1 MNNVNK
7 WRGSDGLFYL
17 GLIGGVLISLLFF
30 QQQLLTGD
38 QTQMLYKGYLG
49 AYEGVWLSYGN
60 AASAVGNVPGSLSAW
75 LIGGPLLLWDSPYAP
90 MLLLLAMRLVGFLLF
105 DAVIRQVFDDRV
117 LNGNVLNSNVVRLL
131 FLVLCWLNPW
141 FQYESLLYNPSY
153 LFLFSA
159 MHCWSAWHMRERAS
173 FWHMIVHLL
182 AIGMAMQLHYSWPL
196 LAVMSTYLF
205 WRRIL
210 KVSWSGVVVAAL
222 LIGASLIPYAME
234 VMSNS
239 HITQNVDPEARQRY
253 IGWGLVHVYPVLK
266 SVIYWLRY
274 GSWLFASKLVND
286 TQFIWLAGHEYLQ
299 LAAVWLWRVVIYGVG
314 AATVLLAAKANWQLW
329 RELKPHLL
337 RSDRAEVNGESWL
350 GLYALAA
357 VLAVLVSAALSPI
370 IFNYWHLMLIFPYA
384 LFPMLLLLVRWS
396 RRYPQWVGKGLLAAT
411 LFCTAVNLIAAC
423 DSTKFS
429 YQADYKTQV
438 LEYLHE
444 MKLQPKL

>member
-1 MNNVNK
+1 MNEK
-7 WRGSDGLFYL
+7 AKSDRLFYL
-17 GLIGGVLISLLFF
+17 GVIGGLLMSLVFF
-30 QQQLLTGD
+30 QFQILTGD

-90 MLLLLAMRLVGFLLF
+90 VLLLLAMRLVGFLLF
-105 DAVIRQVFDDRV
+105 DAVIRQVFGDR
-117 LNGNVLNSNVVRLL
+117 VRLL

-210 KVSWSGVVVAAL
+210 KVSWSGVAVAAL

-239 HITQNVDPEARQRY
+239 QITQNVDPEARQRY

-266 SVIYWLRY
+266 SVLYWLRY

-299 LAAVWLWRVVIYGVG
+299 LAAVWLWRLVIYGVG
-314 AATVLLAAKANWQLW
+314 SATVLLAAKANWQLW
-329 RELKPHLL
+329 KRLKPRLM
-337 RSDRAEVNGESWL
+337 RSDRAPVDGESWL
-350 GLYALAA
+350 GLYAVAA

-384 LFPMLLLLVRWS
+384 LFPMLLLLVEWS

-411 LFCTAVNLIAAC
+411 LFCTVVNLIAAT

-429 YQADYKTQV
+429 YQADYQQQV
-438 LEYLHE
+438 ETYLQE
-444 MKLQPKL
+444 EGLAPRQP

>member
-1 MNNVNK
+1 MIGLSGRYHNALFAVCIFAGLLLSWLFSVN
-7 WRGSDGLFYL
+7 
-17 GLIGGVLISLLFF
+17 
-30 QQQLLTGD
+30 QLLTGD

-90 MLLLLAMRLVGFLLF
+90 MVLLLVMRLVGFLLF
-105 DAVIRQVFDDRV
+105 DAVIRQVFVDPV
-117 LNGNVLNSNVVRLL
+117 SKGNARLL

-196 LAVMSTYLF
+196 LAVISTYLF

-299 LAAVWLWRVVIYGVG
+299 MTAVWLWRVVIYGVG
-314 AATVLLAAKANWQLW
+314 SATVLLAAKANWQLW
-329 RELKPHLL
+329 RDLKPRLL
-337 RSDRAEVNGESWL
+337 RSDRASVDGTSWL

-384 LFPMLLLLVRWS
+384 LFPILLLLVSWS
-396 RRYPQWVGKGLLAAT
+396 RNHPQWVGKGLLAAT
-411 LFCTAVNLIAAC
+411 LFCTAVNLIAAS

-429 YQADYKTQV
+429 YQADYKQQV
-438 LEYLHE
+438 QEYLQE
-444 MKLQPKL
+444 MKLQPK

>member
-1 MNNVNK
+1 MIGLSGRYHNALFAACIFAGLLLS
-7 WRGSDGLFYL
+7 WLFSDH
-17 GLIGGVLISLLFF
+17 
-30 QQQLLTGD
+30 QLLTGD

-90 MLLLLAMRLVGFLLF
+90 MVLLLAMRLVGFLLF
-105 DAVIRQVFDDRV
+105 DAVIRQVFDDR
-117 LNGNVLNSNVVRLL
+117 VRLL

-210 KVSWSGVVVAAL
+210 KVSWSGVVVATL

-266 SVIYWLRY
+266 SVLYWLRY

-299 LAAVWLWRVVIYGVG
+299 MAAVWLWRVVIYGVG
-314 AATVLLAAKANWQLW
+314 SATVLLAAKANWQLW
-329 RELKPHLL
+329 CELKPRLL
-337 RSDRAEVNGESWL
+337 RSDRVPVDGESWL

-384 LFPMLLLLVRWS
+384 LFPILLLLVRWS

-438 LEYLHE
+438 LEYLQE
-444 MKLQPKL
+444 MKLQPKQ

>member
-1 MNNVNK
+1 MIGLSGRYHNALFAACIFAGLLLSWLFSVN
-7 WRGSDGLFYL
+7 
-17 GLIGGVLISLLFF
+17 
-30 QQQLLTGD
+30 QLLTGD

-90 MLLLLAMRLVGFLLF
+90 MVLLLAMRLVGFLLF
-105 DAVIRQVFDDRV
+105 DAVIRQVFDDR
-117 LNGNVLNSNVVRLL
+117 VRLL

-173 FWHMIVHLL
+173 FWHTIVHLL

-196 LAVMSTYLF
+196 LAVISTYLF

-210 KVSWSGVVVAAL
+210 MVSWSGVVVAAL

-234 VMSNS
+234 VMNNS

-299 LAAVWLWRVVIYGVG
+299 MAAVWLWRVVIYGVG

-329 RELKPHLL
+329 RDLKPRLL
-337 RSDRAEVNGESWL
+337 RSDRAPVDGTSWL

-357 VLAVLVSAALSPI
+357 ILAVLVSAALSPI

-384 LFPMLLLLVRWS
+384 LFPILLLLVSWS
-396 RRYPQWVGKGLLAAT
+396 RNHPQWVGKGLLAAT
-411 LFCTAVNLIAAC
+411 LFCTAVNLIAAS

-429 YQADYKTQV
+429 YQADYKQQV
-438 LEYLHE
+438 QEYLQE

>member
-1 MNNVNK
+1 MIGLSGRYHNALFAACIFAGLLLS
-7 WRGSDGLFYL
+7 WLFSDH
-17 GLIGGVLISLLFF
+17 
-30 QQQLLTGD
+30 QLLTGD

-49 AYEGVWLSYGN
+49 TYEGVWLSYGN

-90 MLLLLAMRLVGFLLF
+90 MVLLLAMRLVGFLLF

-117 LNGNVLNSNVVRLL
+117 RLL
-131 FLVLCWLNPW
+131 FLVICWLNPW

-210 KVSWSGVVVAAL
+210 KVSWSGVVVATL

-266 SVIYWLRY
+266 SVLYWLRY

-299 LAAVWLWRVVIYGVG
+299 MAAVWLWRVVIYGVG
-314 AATVLLAAKANWQLW
+314 SATVLLAAKANWQLW
-329 RELKPHLL
+329 CELKPRLL
-337 RSDRAEVNGESWL
+337 RSDRAPVDGESWL

-384 LFPMLLLLVRWS
+384 LFPILLLLVRWS

-438 LEYLHE
+438 LEYLQE
-444 MKLQPKL
+444 MKLQPKQ

>member
-1 MNNVNK
+1 MGEAISIIKKNK
-7 WRGSDGLFYL
+7 LFYFGVMFI
-17 GLIGGVLISLLFF
+17 GLLISILYSNL
-30 QQQLLTGD
+30 QKLTGD

-90 MLLLLAMRLVGFLLF
+90 MVLLLVMRLVGFLLF
-105 DAVIRQVFDDRV
+105 DAVIRQVFDDR
-117 LNGNVLNSNVVRLL
+117 VRLL

-210 KVSWSGVVVAAL
+210 KVSWSGVVVATL
-222 LIGASLIPYAME
+222 LIGASLIPYVME

-266 SVIYWLRY
+266 SVLYWLRY

-299 LAAVWLWRVVIYGVG
+299 MAAVWLWRVVIYGVG
-314 AATVLLAAKANWQLW
+314 SATVLLAAKANWQLW
-329 RELKPHLL
+329 RELKPRLL
-337 RSDRAEVNGESWL
+337 RSDRAPVDGESWL

-384 LFPMLLLLVRWS
+384 LFPILLLLVRWS
-396 RRYPQWVGKGLLAAT
+396 RRYPQWVGKGLLVAT

-438 LEYLHE
+438 LEYLQE
-444 MKLQPKL
+444 MKLQPKQ

>member
-1 MNNVNK
+1 MVLYMNNNY
-7 WRGSDGLFYL
+7 RTLLLGAGGLLGILLSFYYFNSQYIL
-17 GLIGGVLISLLFF
+17 
-30 QQQLLTGD
+30 GD

-90 MLLLLAMRLVGFLLF
+90 MVLLLAMRLVGFLLF
-105 DAVIRQVFDDRV
+105 DAVIRQVFDDR
-117 LNGNVLNSNVVRLL
+117 VRLL

-210 KVSWSGVVVAAL
+210 KVSWSGVVVATL

-266 SVIYWLRY
+266 SVLYWLRY

-299 LAAVWLWRVVIYGVG
+299 MAAVWLWRVVIYGVG
-314 AATVLLAAKANWQLW
+314 SATVLLAAKANWQLW
-329 RELKPHLL
+329 QELKPRLL
-337 RSDRAEVNGESWL
+337 RSDRAPVDGESWL

-384 LFPMLLLLVRWS
+384 LFPILLLLVRWS

-438 LEYLHE
+438 LEYLQE
-444 MKLQPKL
+444 IKLQPKQ

>member
-1 MNNVNK
+1 MIGLSGRYHNALFAACIFAGLLLS
-7 WRGSDGLFYL
+7 WLFSDH
-17 GLIGGVLISLLFF
+17 
-30 QQQLLTGD
+30 QLLTGD

-90 MLLLLAMRLVGFLLF
+90 MVLLLVMRLVGFLLF
-105 DAVIRQVFDDRV
+105 DAVIRQVFDDR
-117 LNGNVLNSNVVRLL
+117 VRLL

-210 KVSWSGVVVAAL
+210 KVSWSGVVVATL

-266 SVIYWLRY
+266 SVLYWLRY

-299 LAAVWLWRVVIYGVG
+299 MAAVWLWRVVIYGVG
-314 AATVLLAAKANWQLW
+314 SATVLLAAKANWQLW
-329 RELKPHLL
+329 RELKPRLL
-337 RSDRAEVNGESWL
+337 RSDRVPVDGESWL

-384 LFPMLLLLVRWS
+384 LFPILLLLVRWS
-396 RRYPQWVGKGLLAAT
+396 RRYPQWLGKGLLAAT
-411 LFCTAVNLIAAC
+411 LFCSAVNLIAAC

-438 LEYLHE
+438 LEYLQE
-444 MKLQPKL
+444 MKLQPKQ

>member
-1 MNNVNK
+1 MLKNNYNSKSSHGVL
-7 WRGSDGLFYL
+7 WG
-17 GLIGGVLISLLFF
+17 GGVLLGLFCSALF
-30 QQQLLTGD
+30 LCHQLLTGD

-90 MLLLLAMRLVGFLLF
+90 MVLLLAMRLVGFLLF
-105 DAVIRQVFDDRV
+105 DAVIRQVFDDR
-117 LNGNVLNSNVVRLL
+117 VRLL

-210 KVSWSGVVVAAL
+210 KVSWSGVVVATL

-266 SVIYWLRY
+266 SVLYWLRY

-299 LAAVWLWRVVIYGVG
+299 MAAVWLWRVVIYGVG
-314 AATVLLAAKANWQLW
+314 SATVLLAAKANWQLW
-329 RELKPHLL
+329 RELKPRLL
-337 RSDRAEVNGESWL
+337 RSDRAPVDGESWL

-384 LFPMLLLLVRWS
+384 LFPILLLLVRWS

-438 LEYLHE
+438 LEYLQE
-444 MKLQPKL
+444 VKLQPKQ

>member
-1 MNNVNK
+1 MGEAISIIKKNK
-7 WRGSDGLFYL
+7 LFYFGVMFI
-17 GLIGGVLISLLFF
+17 GLLTSILYSNL
-30 QQQLLTGD
+30 QKLTGD

-90 MLLLLAMRLVGFLLF
+90 MVLLLAMRLVGFLLF
-105 DAVIRQVFDDRV
+105 DAVIRQVFDDR
-117 LNGNVLNSNVVRLL
+117 VRLL

-210 KVSWSGVVVAAL
+210 KVSWSGVVVATL

-266 SVIYWLRY
+266 SVLYWLRY

-299 LAAVWLWRVVIYGVG
+299 MAAVWLWRVVIYGVG
-314 AATVLLAAKANWQLW
+314 SATVLLAAKANWQLW
-329 RELKPHLL
+329 RELKPRLL
-337 RSDRAEVNGESWL
+337 RSDRAPVDGESWL

-384 LFPMLLLLVRWS
+384 LFPILLLLVRWS

-438 LEYLHE
+438 LEYLQE
-444 MKLQPKL
+444 MKLQPKQ

>member
-1 MNNVNK
+1 MNETAK
-7 WRGSDGLFYL
+7 SDRLFYL
-17 GLIGGVLISLLFF
+17 GVIGGLLMSLVFF
-30 QQQLLTGD
+30 QFQILTGD

-90 MLLLLAMRLVGFLLF
+90 VLLLLAMRLVGFLLF
-105 DAVIRQVFDDRV
+105 DAVIRQVFGDR
-117 LNGNVLNSNVVRLL
+117 VRLL

-210 KVSWSGVVVAAL
+210 KVSWSGVAVAAL

-239 HITQNVDPEARQRY
+239 QITQNVDPEARQRY

-266 SVIYWLRY
+266 SVLYWLRY

-299 LAAVWLWRVVIYGVG
+299 LAAVWLWRLVIYGVG
-314 AATVLLAAKANWQLW
+314 SATVLLAAKANWQLW
-329 RELKPHLL
+329 KRLKPRLM
-337 RSDRAEVNGESWL
+337 RSDRTPVDGESWL
-350 GLYALAA
+350 GLYAVAA

-384 LFPMLLLLVRWS
+384 LFPMLLLLVEWS

-411 LFCTAVNLIAAC
+411 LFCTVVNLIAAT

-429 YQADYKTQV
+429 YQADYQQQV
-438 LEYLHE
+438 ETYLQEEGLAPH
-444 MKLQPKL
+444 QP

>member
-1 MNNVNK
+1 MIGLSGRYHNALFAACIFAGLLLS
-7 WRGSDGLFYL
+7 WLFSDH
-17 GLIGGVLISLLFF
+17 
-30 QQQLLTGD
+30 QLLTGD

-90 MLLLLAMRLVGFLLF
+90 MVLLLAMRLVGFLLF
-105 DAVIRQVFDDRV
+105 DAVIRQVFDDR
-117 LNGNVLNSNVVRLL
+117 VRLL

-210 KVSWSGVVVAAL
+210 KVSWSGVVVATL

-266 SVIYWLRY
+266 SVLYWLRY

-299 LAAVWLWRVVIYGVG
+299 MAAVWLWRVVIYGVG
-314 AATVLLAAKANWQLW
+314 SATVLLAAKANWQLW
-329 RELKPHLL
+329 RELKPRLL
-337 RSDRAEVNGESWL
+337 RSDRTPVGGESWL

-384 LFPMLLLLVRWS
+384 LFPILLLLVRWS
-396 RRYPQWVGKGLLAAT
+396 RRYPQWVGKGLLVAT

-438 LEYLHE
+438 LEYLQE
-444 MKLQPKL
+444 MKLQPKQ

>member
-1 MNNVNK
+1 MIGLSGRYHNALFAACIFAGLLLS
-7 WRGSDGLFYL
+7 WLFSDH
-17 GLIGGVLISLLFF
+17 
-30 QQQLLTGD
+30 QLLTGD

-90 MLLLLAMRLVGFLLF
+90 MVLLLAMRLVGFLLF
-105 DAVIRQVFDDRV
+105 DAVIRQVFDDR
-117 LNGNVLNSNVVRLL
+117 VRLL

-210 KVSWSGVVVAAL
+210 KVSWSGVVVATL

-266 SVIYWLRY
+266 SVLYWLRY

-299 LAAVWLWRVVIYGVG
+299 MAAVWLWRVVIYGVG
-314 AATVLLAAKANWQLW
+314 SATVLLAAKANWQLW
-329 RELKPHLL
+329 RELKPRLL
-337 RSDRAEVNGESWL
+337 RSDRAPVNGESWL

-384 LFPMLLLLVRWS
+384 LFPILLLLVRWS
-396 RRYPQWVGKGLLAAT
+396 RRYPQWLGKGLLAAT

-438 LEYLHE
+438 LEYLQE
-444 MKLQPKL
+444 MKLQPKQ

>member
-1 MNNVNK
+1 MGEAISIIKKNK
-7 WRGSDGLFYL
+7 LFYFGVMFI
-17 GLIGGVLISLLFF
+17 GLLTSILYSNL
-30 QQQLLTGD
+30 QKLTGD

-90 MLLLLAMRLVGFLLF
+90 MVLLLAMRLVGFLLF
-105 DAVIRQVFDDRV
+105 DAVVRQVFDDR
-117 LNGNVLNSNVVRLL
+117 VRLL

-210 KVSWSGVVVAAL
+210 KVSWSGVVVATL
-222 LIGASLIPYAME
+222 LIGASLIPYSME

-266 SVIYWLRY
+266 SVLYWLRY

-299 LAAVWLWRVVIYGVG
+299 MAAVWLWRVVIYGVG
-314 AATVLLAAKANWQLW
+314 SATVLLAAKANWQLW
-329 RELKPHLL
+329 RELKPRLL
-337 RSDRAEVNGESWL
+337 RSDRAPVDGESWL

-370 IFNYWHLMLIFPYA
+370 IFNYWHLMLIFPYS
-384 LFPMLLLLVRWS
+384 LFPILLLLVRWS

-438 LEYLHE
+438 LEYLQE
-444 MKLQPKL
+444 MKLQPKQ

>member
-1 MNNVNK
+1 MGEAISIIKKNK
-7 WRGSDGLFYL
+7 LFYFGVMFI
-17 GLIGGVLISLLFF
+17 GLLISILYSNL
-30 QQQLLTGD
+30 QKLTGD

-75 LIGGPLLLWDSPYAP
+75 LIGGPLLLWNSPYAP
-90 MLLLLAMRLVGFLLF
+90 MVLLLAMRLVGFLLF
-105 DAVIRQVFDDRV
+105 DAVIRQVFDDR
-117 LNGNVLNSNVVRLL
+117 VRLL

-210 KVSWSGVVVAAL
+210 KVSWSGVVVATL

-234 VMSNS
+234 VISNS

-266 SVIYWLRY
+266 SVLYWLRY

-299 LAAVWLWRVVIYGVG
+299 MAAVWLWRVVIYGVG
-314 AATVLLAAKANWQLW
+314 SATVLLAAKANWQLW
-329 RELKPHLL
+329 CELKPRLL
-337 RSDRAEVNGESWL
+337 RSDRAPVDGESWL

-384 LFPMLLLLVRWS
+384 LFPILLLLVRWS

-438 LEYLHE
+438 LEYLQE
-444 MKLQPKL
+444 MKLQPKQ

>member
-1 MNNVNK
+1 MIGLSGRYHNALFAACIFAGLLLS
-7 WRGSDGLFYL
+7 WLFSDH
-17 GLIGGVLISLLFF
+17 
-30 QQQLLTGD
+30 QLLTGD

-90 MLLLLAMRLVGFLLF
+90 MVLLLAMRLVGFLLF
-105 DAVIRQVFDDRV
+105 DAVIRQVFDDR
-117 LNGNVLNSNVVRLL
+117 VRLL

-210 KVSWSGVVVAAL
+210 KVSWSGVVVATL

-266 SVIYWLRY
+266 SVLYWLRY

-299 LAAVWLWRVVIYGVG
+299 MAAVWLWRVVIYGVG
-314 AATVLLAAKANWQLW
+314 SVTVLLAAKANWQLW
-329 RELKPHLL
+329 RELKPRLL
-337 RSDRAEVNGESWL
+337 RTDRAPVDGESWL

-384 LFPMLLLLVRWS
+384 LFPILLLLVRWS

-411 LFCTAVNLIAAC
+411 LFCTVVNLIAAC

-438 LEYLHE
+438 LEYLQE
-444 MKLQPKL
+444 MKLQPKQ

>member
-1 MNNVNK
+1 MGEAISIIKKNK
-7 WRGSDGLFYL
+7 LFYFGVMFI
-17 GLIGGVLISLLFF
+17 GLLTSILYSNL
-30 QQQLLTGD
+30 QKLTGD

-90 MLLLLAMRLVGFLLF
+90 MVLLLAMRLVGFLLF
-105 DAVIRQVFDDRV
+105 DAVIRQVFDDR
-117 LNGNVLNSNVVRLL
+117 VRLL

-210 KVSWSGVVVAAL
+210 KVSWSGVVVATL

-266 SVIYWLRY
+266 SVLYWLRY

-299 LAAVWLWRVVIYGVG
+299 MAAVWLWRVVIYGVG
-314 AATVLLAAKANWQLW
+314 SATVLLAAKANWQLW
-329 RELKPHLL
+329 RELKPRLL
-337 RSDRAEVNGESWL
+337 RTDRAPVDGESWL

-384 LFPMLLLLVRWS
+384 LFPILLLLVRWS

-438 LEYLHE
+438 LEYLQE
-444 MKLQPKL
+444 MKLQPKQ

>member
-1 MNNVNK
+1 MIGLSGRYHNALFAACIFAGLLLS
-7 WRGSDGLFYL
+7 WLFSDH
-17 GLIGGVLISLLFF
+17 
-30 QQQLLTGD
+30 QLLTGD

-75 LIGGPLLLWDSPYAP
+75 LIGGPLLLWDSPYAS
-90 MLLLLAMRLVGFLLF
+90 MVLLLAMRLVGFLLF
-105 DAVIRQVFDDRV
+105 DAVIRQVFDDR
-117 LNGNVLNSNVVRLL
+117 VRLL

-210 KVSWSGVVVAAL
+210 KVSWSGVVVATL

-266 SVIYWLRY
+266 SVLYWLRY

-299 LAAVWLWRVVIYGVG
+299 MAAIWVWRIVIYGVG
-314 AATVLLAAKANWQLW
+314 SATVLLAAKANWQLW
-329 RELKPHLL
+329 RELKPRLL
-337 RSDRAEVNGESWL
+337 RSDRAPVDGESWL

-384 LFPMLLLLVRWS
+384 LFPILLLLVRWS

-411 LFCTAVNLIAAC
+411 LFCTVVNLIAAC

-438 LEYLHE
+438 LEYLQE
-444 MKLQPKL
+444 MKLQPKQ

>member
-1 MNNVNK
+1 MVKNNYNSK
-7 WRGSDGLFYL
+7 SIHGILWGATLSL
-17 GLIGGVLISLLFF
+17 GLLCSVLFLCNQI
-30 QQQLLTGD
+30 LTGD

-90 MLLLLAMRLVGFLLF
+90 VLLLLAMRLVGFLLF
-105 DAVIRQVFDDRV
+105 DAVIRQVFGDR
-117 LNGNVLNSNVVRLL
+117 VRLL

-210 KVSWSGVVVAAL
+210 KVSWSGVAVAAL

-239 HITQNVDPEARQRY
+239 QITQNVDPEARQRY

-266 SVIYWLRY
+266 SVLYWLRY

-299 LAAVWLWRVVIYGVG
+299 LAAVWLWRLVIYGVG
-314 AATVLLAAKANWQLW
+314 SATVLLAAKANWQLW
-329 RELKPHLL
+329 KRLKPRLM
-337 RSDRAEVNGESWL
+337 RSDRAPVDGESWL
-350 GLYALAA
+350 GLYAVAA

-384 LFPMLLLLVRWS
+384 LFPMLLLLVEWS

-411 LFCTAVNLIAAC
+411 LFCTVVNLIAAT

-429 YQADYKTQV
+429 YQADYQQQV
-438 LEYLHE
+438 ETYLQE
-444 MKLQPKL
+444 EGLAPRQP

>member
-1 MNNVNK
+1 MNETAK
-7 WRGSDGLFYL
+7 SDRLFYL
-17 GLIGGVLISLLFF
+17 GVIGGLLMSLVFF
-30 QQQLLTGD
+30 QFQILTGD

-90 MLLLLAMRLVGFLLF
+90 VLLLLAMRLVGFLLF
-105 DAVIRQVFDDRV
+105 DAVIRQVFGDR
-117 LNGNVLNSNVVRLL
+117 VRLL

-210 KVSWSGVVVAAL
+210 KVSWSGVAVAAL

-239 HITQNVDPEARQRY
+239 QITQNVDPEARQRY

-266 SVIYWLRY
+266 SVLYWLRY

-286 TQFIWLAGHEYLQ
+286 TQFIWLAGYEYLQ
-299 LAAVWLWRVVIYGVG
+299 LAAVWLWRLVIYGVG
-314 AATVLLAAKANWQLW
+314 SATVLLAAKANWQLW
-329 RELKPHLL
+329 KRLKPRLM
-337 RSDRAEVNGESWL
+337 RSDRAPVDGESWL
-350 GLYALAA
+350 GLYAVAA

-384 LFPMLLLLVRWS
+384 LFPMLLLLVEWS

-411 LFCTAVNLIAAC
+411 LFCTVVNLIAAT

-429 YQADYKTQV
+429 YQADYQQQV
-438 LEYLHE
+438 ETYLQE
-444 MKLQPKL
+444 EGLAPRQP

>member
-1 MNNVNK
+1 MIGLSGRYHNALFAACIFAGLLLS
-7 WRGSDGLFYL
+7 WLFSDH
-17 GLIGGVLISLLFF
+17 
-30 QQQLLTGD
+30 QLLTGD

-75 LIGGPLLLWDSPYAP
+75 LIGGPLLLWNSPYAP
-90 MLLLLAMRLVGFLLF
+90 MVLLLAMRLVGFLLF
-105 DAVIRQVFDDRV
+105 DAVIRQVFDDR
-117 LNGNVLNSNVVRLL
+117 VRLL

-210 KVSWSGVVVAAL
+210 KVSWSGVVVATL

-266 SVIYWLRY
+266 SVLYWLRY

-299 LAAVWLWRVVIYGVG
+299 MAAVWLWRVVIYGVG
-314 AATVLLAAKANWQLW
+314 SATVLLAAKANWQLW
-329 RELKPHLL
+329 CELKPRLL
-337 RSDRAEVNGESWL
+337 RSDRAPVDGESWL

-384 LFPMLLLLVRWS
+384 LFPILLLLVRWS
-396 RRYPQWVGKGLLAAT
+396 RRYPQWLGKGLLAAT

-438 LEYLHE
+438 LEYLQE
-444 MKLQPKL
+444 MKLQPKQ

>member
-1 MNNVNK
+1 MIGLSGRYHNALFAACIFAGLLLS
-7 WRGSDGLFYL
+7 WLFSDH
-17 GLIGGVLISLLFF
+17 
-30 QQQLLTGD
+30 QLLTGD

-90 MLLLLAMRLVGFLLF
+90 MVLLLAMRLVGFLLF
-105 DAVIRQVFDDRV
+105 DAVIRQVFDDR
-117 LNGNVLNSNVVRLL
+117 VRLL

-210 KVSWSGVVVAAL
+210 KVSWSGVVVATL

-266 SVIYWLRY
+266 SVLYWLRY

-299 LAAVWLWRVVIYGVG
+299 MAAVWLWRVVIYGVG
-314 AATVLLAAKANWQLW
+314 SATVLLAAKANWQLW
-329 RELKPHLL
+329 CELKPRLL
-337 RSDRAEVNGESWL
+337 RSDRAPVDGESWL

-384 LFPMLLLLVRWS
+384 LFPILLLLVRWS

-429 YQADYKTQV
+429 YQADYKIQV
-438 LEYLHE
+438 LEYLQE
-444 MKLQPKL
+444 MKLQPKQ

>member
-1 MNNVNK
+1 
-7 WRGSDGLFYL
+7 
-17 GLIGGVLISLLFF
+17 
-30 QQQLLTGD
+30 
-38 QTQMLYKGYLG
+38 MLYKGYLG

-90 MLLLLAMRLVGFLLF
+90 MVLLLAMRLVGFLLF
-105 DAVIRQVFDDRV
+105 DAVIRQVFDDR
-117 LNGNVLNSNVVRLL
+117 VRLL

-210 KVSWSGVVVAAL
+210 KVSWSGVVVATL

-266 SVIYWLRY
+266 SVLYWLRY

-299 LAAVWLWRVVIYGVG
+299 MAAVWLWRVVIYGVG
-314 AATVLLAAKANWQLW
+314 SATVLLAAKANWQLW
-329 RELKPHLL
+329 CELKPRLL
-337 RSDRAEVNGESWL
+337 RSDRAPVDGESWL

-384 LFPMLLLLVRWS
+384 LFPILLLLVRWG
-396 RRYPQWVGKGLLAAT
+396 RRHPQWVGKGLLAAT

-438 LEYLHE
+438 LEYLQE
-444 MKLQPKL
+444 MKLQPKQ

>member
-1 MNNVNK
+1 MIGLSGRYHNALFAACIFAGLLLS
-7 WRGSDGLFYL
+7 WLFSDH
-17 GLIGGVLISLLFF
+17 
-30 QQQLLTGD
+30 QLLTGD

-90 MLLLLAMRLVGFLLF
+90 MVLLLAMRLVGFLLF
-105 DAVIRQVFDDRV
+105 DAVIRQVFDDR
-117 LNGNVLNSNVVRLL
+117 VRLL

-159 MHCWSAWHMRERAS
+159 MHCWSAWHMRERVS

-210 KVSWSGVVVAAL
+210 KVSWSGVVVATL

-266 SVIYWLRY
+266 SVLYWLRY

-299 LAAVWLWRVVIYGVG
+299 MAAVWLWRVVIYGVG
-314 AATVLLAAKANWQLW
+314 SATVLLAAKANWQLW
-329 RELKPHLL
+329 RELKPRLL
-337 RSDRAEVNGESWL
+337 RSDRAPVDGESWL

-384 LFPMLLLLVRWS
+384 LFPILLLLLLVRWS

-429 YQADYKTQV
+429 YQANYKTQV
-438 LEYLHE
+438 LEYLQE
-444 MKLQPKL
+444 MKLQPKQ

>member
-1 MNNVNK
+1 MLKNNYNSKSSHGVL
-7 WRGSDGLFYL
+7 W
-17 GLIGGVLISLLFF
+17 GGVLLGLFCSALF
-30 QQQLLTGD
+30 LCHQLLTGD

-90 MLLLLAMRLVGFLLF
+90 MVLLLVMRLVGFLLF
-105 DAVIRQVFDDRV
+105 DAVIRQVFVDPV
-117 LNGNVLNSNVVRLL
+117 SKGNARLL

-299 LAAVWLWRVVIYGVG
+299 MTAVWLWRVVIYGVG
-314 AATVLLAAKANWQLW
+314 SATVLLAAKANWQLW
-329 RELKPHLL
+329 RDLKPRLL
-337 RSDRAEVNGESWL
+337 RSDRASVDGTSWL

-384 LFPMLLLLVRWS
+384 LFPILLLLVSWS
-396 RRYPQWVGKGLLAAT
+396 RNHPQWVGKGLLAAT
-411 LFCTAVNLIAAC
+411 LFCTAVNLIAAS

-429 YQADYKTQV
+429 YQADYKQQV
-438 LEYLHE
+438 QEYLQE
-444 MKLQPKL
+444 MKLQPK

>member
-1 MNNVNK
+1 MIGLSGRYHNALFAACIFAGLLLS
-7 WRGSDGLFYL
+7 WLFSDH
-17 GLIGGVLISLLFF
+17 
-30 QQQLLTGD
+30 QLLTGD

-90 MLLLLAMRLVGFLLF
+90 MVLLLAMRLVGFLLF
-105 DAVIRQVFDDRV
+105 DAVIRQVFDDR
-117 LNGNVLNSNVVRLL
+117 VRLL

-210 KVSWSGVVVAAL
+210 KVSWSGVVVATL

-266 SVIYWLRY
+266 SVLYWLRY

-299 LAAVWLWRVVIYGVG
+299 MAAVWLWRVVIYGVG
-314 AATVLLAAKANWQLW
+314 SATVLLAAKANWQLW
-329 RELKPHLL
+329 RELKPRLL
-337 RSDRAEVNGESWL
+337 RSDCAPVDGESWL

-384 LFPMLLLLVRWS
+384 LFPILLLLVRWS

-438 LEYLHE
+438 LEYLQE
-444 MKLQPKL
+444 MKLQPKQ

>member
-1 MNNVNK
+1 MNEK
-7 WRGSDGLFYL
+7 AKSDRLFYL
-17 GLIGGVLISLLFF
+17 GVIGGLLMSLVFF
-30 QQQLLTGD
+30 QFQILTGD

-90 MLLLLAMRLVGFLLF
+90 VLLLLAMRLVGFLLF
-105 DAVIRQVFDDRV
+105 DAVIRQVFGDR
-117 LNGNVLNSNVVRLL
+117 VRLL

-210 KVSWSGVVVAAL
+210 KVSWSGVAVAAL

-239 HITQNVDPEARQRY
+239 QITQNVDPEARQRY

-266 SVIYWLRY
+266 SVLYWLRY

-299 LAAVWLWRVVIYGVG
+299 LVAVWLWRLVIYGVG
-314 AATVLLAAKANWQLW
+314 SATVLLAAKANWQLW
-329 RELKPHLL
+329 KRLKPRLM
-337 RSDRAEVNGESWL
+337 RSDRAPVDGESWL
-350 GLYALAA
+350 GLYAVAA

-384 LFPMLLLLVRWS
+384 LFPMLLLLVEWS

-411 LFCTAVNLIAAC
+411 LFCTVVNLIAAT

-429 YQADYKTQV
+429 YQADYQQQV
-438 LEYLHE
+438 ETYLQE
-444 MKLQPKL
+444 EGLAPRQP

>member
-1 MNNVNK
+1 MIGLSGRYHNALFAACIFVGLLLS
-7 WRGSDGLFYL
+7 WLFSDH
-17 GLIGGVLISLLFF
+17 
-30 QQQLLTGD
+30 QLLTGD

-90 MLLLLAMRLVGFLLF
+90 MVLLLAMRLVGFLLF
-105 DAVIRQVFDDRV
+105 DAVIRQVFDDR
-117 LNGNVLNSNVVRLL
+117 VRLL

-266 SVIYWLRY
+266 SLLYWLRY

-299 LAAVWLWRVVIYGVG
+299 MAAIWLWRIVIYGVG
-314 AATVLLAAKANWQLW
+314 SATVLLAAKANWQLW
-329 RELKPHLL
+329 RELKPRLL
-337 RSDRAEVNGESWL
+337 RSDRAPVDGESWL

-384 LFPMLLLLVRWS
+384 LFPILLLLVRWS

-411 LFCTAVNLIAAC
+411 LFCTAVNLIAAS

-429 YQADYKTQV
+429 YQADYKQQV
-438 LEYLHE
+438 QEYLQE
-444 MKLQPKL
+444 MKLQPGL

>member
-1 MNNVNK
+1 MGEAISIIKKNK
-7 WRGSDGLFYL
+7 LFYFGVMFI
-17 GLIGGVLISLLFF
+17 GLLTSILYSNL
-30 QQQLLTGD
+30 QKLTGD

-90 MLLLLAMRLVGFLLF
+90 MVLLLAMRLVGFLLF
-105 DAVIRQVFDDRV
+105 DAVIRQVFDDR
-117 LNGNVLNSNVVRLL
+117 VRLL

-210 KVSWSGVVVAAL
+210 KVSWSGVVVATL

-266 SVIYWLRY
+266 SVLYWLRY

-299 LAAVWLWRVVIYGVG
+299 MAAVWLWRVVIYGVG
-314 AATVLLAAKANWQLW
+314 SATVLLAAKANWQLW
-329 RELKPHLL
+329 RELKPRLL
-337 RSDRAEVNGESWL
+337 RSDRVPVDGESWL

-384 LFPMLLLLVRWS
+384 LFPILLLLVRWS

-438 LEYLHE
+438 LEYLQE
-444 MKLQPKL
+444 MKLQPKQ

>member
-1 MNNVNK
+1 MIGLSGRYHNALFAACIFAGLLLS
-7 WRGSDGLFYL
+7 WLFSDH
-17 GLIGGVLISLLFF
+17 
-30 QQQLLTGD
+30 QLLTGD

-90 MLLLLAMRLVGFLLF
+90 MVLLLAMRLVGFLLF
-105 DAVIRQVFDDRV
+105 DAVIRQVFDDR
-117 LNGNVLNSNVVRLL
+117 VRLL

-210 KVSWSGVVVAAL
+210 KVSWSGVVVATL

-266 SVIYWLRY
+266 SVLYWLRY

-299 LAAVWLWRVVIYGVG
+299 MAAVWLWRVVIYGVG
-314 AATVLLAAKANWQLW
+314 SATVLLAAKANWQLW
-329 RELKPHLL
+329 RELRPRLL
-337 RSDRAEVNGESWL
+337 RSDRAPVDGESWL

-384 LFPMLLLLVRWS
+384 LFPILLLLVRWS
-396 RRYPQWVGKGLLAAT
+396 RRYPQWLGKGLLAAT

-438 LEYLHE
+438 LEYLQE
-444 MKLQPKL
+444 LKLQHKQ

>member
-1 MNNVNK
+1 MIGLSGRYHNALFAACIFAGLLLS
-7 WRGSDGLFYL
+7 WLFSDH
-17 GLIGGVLISLLFF
+17 
-30 QQQLLTGD
+30 QLLTGD

-90 MLLLLAMRLVGFLLF
+90 MVLLLVMRLVGFLLF
-105 DAVIRQVFDDRV
+105 DAVIRQVFVDPV
-117 LNGNVLNSNVVRLL
+117 SKGNARLL

-299 LAAVWLWRVVIYGVG
+299 MTAVWLWRVVIYGVG
-314 AATVLLAAKANWQLW
+314 SATVLLAAKANWQLW
-329 RELKPHLL
+329 RDLKPRLL
-337 RSDRAEVNGESWL
+337 RSDRASVDGTSWL

-384 LFPMLLLLVRWS
+384 LFPILLLLVSWS
-396 RRYPQWVGKGLLAAT
+396 RNHPQWVGKGLLAAT
-411 LFCTAVNLIAAC
+411 LFCTAVNLIAAS

-429 YQADYKTQV
+429 YQADYKQQV
-438 LEYLHE
+438 QEYLQE
-444 MKLQPKL
+444 MKLQPK

>member
-1 MNNVNK
+1 MIGLSGRYHNALFAACIFAGLLLS
-7 WRGSDGLFYL
+7 WLFSDH
-17 GLIGGVLISLLFF
+17 
-30 QQQLLTGD
+30 QLLTGD

-90 MLLLLAMRLVGFLLF
+90 MVLLLAMRLVGFLLF
-105 DAVIRQVFDDRV
+105 DVVIRQVFDDR
-117 LNGNVLNSNVVRLL
+117 VRLL

-196 LAVMSTYLF
+196 LAVMSAYLF

-210 KVSWSGVVVAAL
+210 KVSWSGVVVATL

-239 HITQNVDPEARQRY
+239 HITQNGDPEARQRY

-266 SVIYWLRY
+266 SVLYWLRY
-274 GSWLFASKLVND
+274 GSWLFTSKLVND

-299 LAAVWLWRVVIYGVG
+299 MATVWLWRVVIYGVG
-314 AATVLLAAKANWQLW
+314 SATVLLAAKANWQLW
-329 RELKPHLL
+329 CELKPRLL
-337 RSDRAEVNGESWL
+337 RSDRAPVDGESWL

-384 LFPMLLLLVRWS
+384 LFPILLLLVRWS

-438 LEYLHE
+438 LEYLQE
-444 MKLQPKL
+444 MKLQPKQ

>member
-1 MNNVNK
+1 MIGLGERYHNALFAACIFSGLLLSWLFSVN
-7 WRGSDGLFYL
+7 
-17 GLIGGVLISLLFF
+17 
-30 QQQLLTGD
+30 QLLTGD

-49 AYEGVWLSYGN
+49 AYEGIWLSYGN

-90 MLLLLAMRLVGFLLF
+90 VLLLLAMRLVGFLLF
-105 DAVIRQVFDDRV
+105 DAVIRQVFGDR
-117 LNGNVLNSNVVRLL
+117 VRLL

-222 LIGASLIPYAME
+222 LIGASLIPYAIE

-239 HITQNVDPEARQRY
+239 QITQNVDPEARQRY

-266 SVIYWLRY
+266 SVLYWLRY

-299 LAAVWLWRVVIYGVG
+299 LAAVWLWRLVIYGVG
-314 AATVLLAAKANWQLW
+314 SATVLLAAKANWQLW
-329 RELKPHLL
+329 KRLKPRLM
-337 RSDRAEVNGESWL
+337 RSDRAPVDGESWL
-350 GLYALAA
+350 GLYAVAA

-384 LFPMLLLLVRWS
+384 LFPMLLLLVEWS

-411 LFCTAVNLIAAC
+411 LFCTVVNLIAAT

-429 YQADYKTQV
+429 YQVDYQQQV
-438 LEYLHE
+438 ETYLQE
-444 MKLQPKL
+444 EGLAPRQP

>member
-1 MNNVNK
+1 MIGLSGRYHNALFAACIFAGLLLS
-7 WRGSDGLFYL
+7 WLFSDH
-17 GLIGGVLISLLFF
+17 
-30 QQQLLTGD
+30 QLLTGD

-90 MLLLLAMRLVGFLLF
+90 MVLLLAMRLVGFLLF
-105 DAVIRQVFDDRV
+105 DAVIRQVFDDR
-117 LNGNVLNSNVVRLL
+117 VRLL

-210 KVSWSGVVVAAL
+210 KVSWSGVVVATL
-222 LIGASLIPYAME
+222 LIGASLIPYVME

-266 SVIYWLRY
+266 SVLYWLRY

-299 LAAVWLWRVVIYGVG
+299 MAAVWLWRVVIYGVG
-314 AATVLLAAKANWQLW
+314 SATVLLAAKANWQLW
-329 RELKPHLL
+329 HELKPRLL
-337 RSDRAEVNGESWL
+337 RSDRAPVDGESWL

-384 LFPMLLLLVRWS
+384 MFPILLLLVRWS
-396 RRYPQWVGKGLLAAT
+396 RRYPQWVCKGLLAAT

-438 LEYLHE
+438 LEYLQE
-444 MKLQPKL
+444 VKLQPKQ

>member
-1 MNNVNK
+1 MNDKIV
-7 WRGSDGLFYL
+7 SSTFFFL
-17 GLIGGVLISLLFF
+17 GILISLLFF
-30 QQQLLTGD
+30 QHQLLTGD

-49 AYEGVWLSYGN
+49 AYEGVWLHYGN

-90 MLLLLAMRLVGFLLF
+90 MVLLLAMRLLGFLLF
-105 DAVIRQVFDDRV
+105 DAVIRQVFDDRA
-117 LNGNVLNSNVVRLL
+117 RLL

-173 FWHMIVHLL
+173 FWHTIVHLL

-196 LAVMSTYLF
+196 LAVMSSYLF

-210 KVSWSGVVVAAL
+210 RVSWCGVVVAVL
-222 LIGASLIPYAME
+222 LIGASLIPYALE
-234 VMSNS
+234 AMSNTA
-239 HITQNVDPEARQRY
+239 ITQQVDPEARQRY

-266 SVIYWLRY
+266 SVLYWLRY

-314 AATVLLAAKANWQLW
+314 SATVLLAAKANWQLW
-329 RELKPHLL
+329 IQLKAHML
-337 RSDRAEVNGESWL
+337 RSDRTVLDGKTWL

-370 IFNYWHLMLIFPYA
+370 IFNYWHLMLVFPYA
-384 LFPMLLLLVRWS
+384 LFPVLLLLVKWRDA
-396 RRYPQWVGKGLLAAT
+396 YPQWQGRALWGAIG
-411 LFCTAVNLIAAC
+411 FCVVVNLIAAR

-429 YQADYKTQV
+429 YQADYATQV
-438 LEYLHE
+438 EHYLQE
-444 MKLQPKL
+444 MKLAPVSPSHPE

>member
-75 LIGGPLLLWDSPYAP
+75 LIGGPLLRWDSPYAP
-90 MLLLLAMRLVGFLLF
+90 MVLLLAMRLVGFLLF
-105 DAVIRQVFDDRV
+105 DAVIRQVFDDR
-117 LNGNVLNSNVVRLL
+117 VRLL

-173 FWHMIVHLL
+173 FWNMIVHLL

-210 KVSWSGVVVAAL
+210 KVSWSGVVVATL
-222 LIGASLIPYAME
+222 LIGASLIPYVME

-266 SVIYWLRY
+266 SVLYWLRY

-299 LAAVWLWRVVIYGVG
+299 MAAVWLWRVVIYGVG
-314 AATVLLAAKANWQLW
+314 SATVLLAAKANWQLW
-329 RELKPHLL
+329 RELKPRLL
-337 RSDRAEVNGESWL
+337 RSDRAEVDGESWL

-384 LFPMLLLLVRWS
+384 LFPILLLLVRWS
-396 RRYPQWVGKGLLAAT
+396 RRHPQWVGKGLLAAT

-438 LEYLHE
+438 LEYLQE
-444 MKLQPKL
+444 MKLQPKQ

>member
-1 MNNVNK
+1 MGEAISIIKKNK
-7 WRGSDGLFYL
+7 LFYFGVMFI
-17 GLIGGVLISLLFF
+17 GLLTSILYSNL
-30 QQQLLTGD
+30 QKLTGD
-38 QTQMLYKGYLG
+38 QIQMLYKGYLG

-90 MLLLLAMRLVGFLLF
+90 MVLLLAMRLVGFLLF
-105 DAVIRQVFDDRV
+105 DAVIRQVFDDR
-117 LNGNVLNSNVVRLL
+117 VRLL

-210 KVSWSGVVVAAL
+210 KVSWSGVVVATL

-266 SVIYWLRY
+266 SVLYWLRY

-299 LAAVWLWRVVIYGVG
+299 MAAVWLWRVVIYGVG
-314 AATVLLAAKANWQLW
+314 SATVLLAAKANWQLW
-329 RELKPHLL
+329 CELKPHLL
-337 RSDRAEVNGESWL
+337 RSDRAPVDGESWL

-384 LFPMLLLLVRWS
+384 LFPILLLLVRWS

-438 LEYLHE
+438 LEYLQE
-444 MKLQPKL
+444 MKLQPKQ